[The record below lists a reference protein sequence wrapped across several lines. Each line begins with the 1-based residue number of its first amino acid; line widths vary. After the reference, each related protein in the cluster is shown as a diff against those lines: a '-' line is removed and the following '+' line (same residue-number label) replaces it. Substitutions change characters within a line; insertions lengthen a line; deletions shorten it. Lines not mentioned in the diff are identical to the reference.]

1 MRFLCLLFL
10 LAVGACIAVFVVQN
24 QHELTLTFWDRNLTV
39 SVPILV
45 GAVYLLGMLT
55 GWSVVGLLR
64 RSLATATEYRERYPV
79 NV

>member
-10 LAVGACIAVFVVQN
+10 IVVGACIAMFVVQN
-24 QHELTLTFWDRNLTV
+24 QHELTLLFWDRSVTV

-64 RSLATATEYRERYPV
+64 RSLATATEYRERYPAGV
-79 NV
+79 